1 MKGSESQDRE
11 FAMIIAVDAMGGD
24 HAPDAV
30 IEGCVEAVNE
40 LNVNIIITGNEEY
53 IKSKLVNFKYPSDKI
68 KIVNATEVITNNE
81 PPVTAIRRKKDSS
94 LNKALQLVKVGEAH
108 ALVSAGSTGA
118 FLAGSIFIVGR
129 IKGIDRPALAPV
141 MPGLNSPFMVIDC
154 GANVD
159 CKPNN
164 LLQFGMMGKIYFEN
178 VLNVKNP
185 SVGLINI
192 GAEEEKGNELTK
204 AAYGLLKK
212 SSLNF
217 AGNVEPR
224 DASNGDVNVL
234 VCDGFVGN
242 TILKMYEG
250 VTSNIFSI
258 LKKEIMFS
266 LSTKVGGLLL
276 KPVFSNFKKKFDY
289 TEYGGAAFL
298 GVDGI
303 CIKAHG
309 SSNAK
314 AFKNAIR
321 QAMIFYDNKVI
332 DKIKNE
338 LENMKVD
345 TIIE

>member
-1 MKGSESQDRE
+1 
-11 FAMIIAVDAMGGD
+11 MIVAVDAMGGD
-24 HAPDAV
+24 NAPDAV

-40 LNVNIIITGNEEY
+40 LNVDIIMTGREDY
-53 IKSKLVNFKYPSDKI
+53 IKSKLSSLKYPTGKI
-68 KIVNATEVITNNE
+68 KIVNATEVISNNE
-81 PPVTAIRRKKDSS
+81 PPVMAIRRKKDSS
-94 LNKALQLVKVGEAH
+94 LAKAMQLVKNGDAD

-118 FLAGSIFIVGR
+118 FLAGSIFVIGR

-141 MPGLNSPFMVIDC
+141 MPGRSAPFMVIDC

-164 LLQFGMMGKIYFEN
+164 LLQFAIMGKVYFEN
-178 VLNVKNP
+178 ILDVKNP
-185 SVGLINI
+185 SIGLVNI

-204 AAYGLLKK
+204 ATYTLLKE
-212 SSLNF
+212 SGLNF

-224 DASNGDVNVL
+224 DISNGEINII

-250 VTSNIFSI
+250 VASNIFSI
-258 LKKEIMFS
+258 LKKEIMAS
-266 LSTKVGGLLL
+266 LMTKIGGLLL
-276 KPVFSNFKKKFDY
+276 KPIFTDFKKRFDY

-298 GVDGI
+298 GVKNI

-309 SSNAK
+309 SSDAK

-321 QAMIFYDNKVI
+321 QAKIFYDNNVI
-332 DKIKNE
+332 NKIKNE
-338 LENMKVD
+338 LENIKMD
-345 TIIE
+345 TITEQKE